1 VHTGERGQRLCR
13 SLALLIAQVER
24 SGLSALSETEAR
36 TLRRLL
42 ERLAT
47 S

>member
-1 VHTGERGQRLCR
+1 MHTGEWSQRSCR
-13 SLALLIAQVER
+13 SLAPQIAEAER